1 MIFVLA
7 LTYCTNIINSNNIYT
22 IYIGRRK
29 IARSTVPPKAP
40 CKYCD
45 KQGHSSAHCHAKE
58 TGIILVLYN
67 LLKEL
72 LFLERVPVAL
82 INLLRNKAPPITIER
97 LSGHYEDIAE
107 TSDDELDAD
116 DKSTNSSKKV
126 TIEEV
131 YNAPCFFGPPPEIS
145 RMAEVPTSPQP
156 KDQSTYAAS
165 TGICT

>member
-1 MIFVLA
+1 M
-7 LTYCTNIINSNNIYT
+7 
-22 IYIGRRK
+22 
-29 IARSTVPPKAP
+29 PPKAP

-82 INLLRNKAPPITIER
+82 INLLQNKAPPITIER

-107 TSDDELDAD
+107 ISDDDLDAD

-131 YNAPCFFGPPPEIS
+131 NNATCFFEPPPQTS
-145 RMAEVPTSPQP
+145 RTVEAPTSPQP

>member
-1 MIFVLA
+1 MSPL
-7 LTYCTNIINSNNIYT
+7 L
-22 IYIGRRK
+22 GD
-29 IARSTVPPKAP
+29 VPPKAP

-82 INLLRNKAPPITIER
+82 INLLRNKDPPITIER

-107 TSDDELDAD
+107 SSDDELDAD
-116 DKSTNSSKKV
+116 DKSSISSKKV

-131 YNAPCFFGPPPEIS
+131 NNAKCSVEPPPQIS
-145 RMAEVPTSPQP
+145 GMVEAPISPLP
-156 KDQSTYAAS
+156 KN
-165 TGICT
+165 

>member
-1 MIFVLA
+1 M
-7 LTYCTNIINSNNIYT
+7 
-22 IYIGRRK
+22 
-29 IARSTVPPKAP
+29 PPKTP

-67 LLKEL
+67 LLKDL
-72 LFLERVPVAL
+72 LCLERVPVAL

-107 TSDDELDAD
+107 SSEDELDAE

-131 YNAPCFFGPPPEIS
+131 NNAPCFFESSPQIS
-145 RMAEVPTSPQP
+145 RKVEAPTSPQP

-165 TGICT
+165 TGIYTYIPYCLHKHCNIRLIYN

>member
-1 MIFVLA
+1 
-7 LTYCTNIINSNNIYT
+7 
-22 IYIGRRK
+22 
-29 IARSTVPPKAP
+29 VPPKAP

-67 LLKEL
+67 LLKDL

-116 DKSTNSSKKV
+116 DKSTNNSKKV

-131 YNAPCFFGPPPEIS
+131 NNAPCFFGPPPDIS

-156 KDQSTYAAS
+156 KDPSTYAAT

>member
-1 MIFVLA
+1 M
-7 LTYCTNIINSNNIYT
+7 
-22 IYIGRRK
+22 
-29 IARSTVPPKAP
+29 PPKAP

-58 TGIILVLYN
+58 TGTILVLYN

-116 DKSTNSSKKV
+116 DKSTTNSSKKV
-126 TIEEV
+126 VTIEEV
-131 YNAPCFFGPPPEIS
+131 NNAPCFFEPPSQIS

>member
-1 MIFVLA
+1 M
-7 LTYCTNIINSNNIYT
+7 
-22 IYIGRRK
+22 
-29 IARSTVPPKAP
+29 PPKAP

-131 YNAPCFFGPPPEIS
+131 NNAPMFFEPLPQIS
-145 RMAEVPTSPQP
+145 RMAKVPTSPQP
-156 KDQSTYAAS
+156 
-165 TGICT
+165 

>member
-1 MIFVLA
+1 M
-7 LTYCTNIINSNNIYT
+7 
-22 IYIGRRK
+22 
-29 IARSTVPPKAP
+29 PPKAP

-107 TSDDELDAD
+107 TSDDDLDAD

-131 YNAPCFFGPPPEIS
+131 NNAKCSVEPPPQIS
-145 RMAEVPTSPQP
+145 GMVEAPISPLP
-156 KDQSTYAAS
+156 KDRSTYAAS
-165 TGICT
+165 TGIPNYYYIA

>member
-1 MIFVLA
+1 M
-7 LTYCTNIINSNNIYT
+7 
-22 IYIGRRK
+22 
-29 IARSTVPPKAP
+29 
-40 CKYCD
+40 
-45 KQGHSSAHCHAKE
+45 
-58 TGIILVLYN
+58 YN

-116 DKSTNSSKKV
+116 DKSTTNSSKKV

-131 YNAPCFFGPPPEIS
+131 NNAPCFFAPPPQIS